1 MKDIWNVIQAVLAIV
16 GGWVGYFMGGMDGLL
31 VALICFVAIDYVT
44 GIGCAIVD
52 KTLSS
57 QTGFKGICKKMVIFL
72 LVGVANV
79 LDKQVIGTG
88 TALRSAVI
96 LFYLSNEGIS
106 LLENA
111 GHLGLPI
118 PARLKEILAQ
128 LHDRE
133 DKNA

>member
-79 LDKQVIGTG
+79 LDRQVIGTG